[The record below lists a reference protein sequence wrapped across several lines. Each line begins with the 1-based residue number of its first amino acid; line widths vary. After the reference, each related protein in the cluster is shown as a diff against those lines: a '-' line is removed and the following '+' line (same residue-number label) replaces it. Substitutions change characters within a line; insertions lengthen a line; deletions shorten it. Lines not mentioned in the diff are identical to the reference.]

1 MGVSYIQQ
9 TYFNRDLGL
18 SGLMRCWRMGS
29 ISGFQKVLVA
39 AGLHGLGF
47 RLQAWRGEGCRFES
61 FEGLGPLY
69 RFYKG
74 SCKGTRA

>member
-1 MGVSYIQQ
+1 
-9 TYFNRDLGL
+9 
-18 SGLMRCWRMGS
+18 MGS

-47 RLQAWRGEGCRFES
+47 RALGLEGRRIVGFES

-69 RFYKG
+69 HRFYKG